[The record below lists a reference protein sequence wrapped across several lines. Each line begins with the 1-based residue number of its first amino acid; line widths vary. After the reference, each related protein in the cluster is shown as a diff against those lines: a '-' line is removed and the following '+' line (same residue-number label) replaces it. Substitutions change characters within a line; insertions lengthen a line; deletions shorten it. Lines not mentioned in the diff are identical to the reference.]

1 MSKYYLNQETY
12 AALARQAAAEGCVLL
27 KNENQTL
34 PLQKGDRVAVFGRIA
49 DTYYKSGLGSGG
61 LVNTSYVV
69 GILDALRS
77 EKEIAVDEALRDV
90 YTEWAKEHP
99 YDAGKGWGRVPWCQ
113 EEMPLSENTVEA
125 AACRNDVALVIVG
138 RTAGEDQDNHKEP
151 GSYYLTEIELDM
163 IRKVAA
169 KFSCMAVILNV
180 GNIIDMSWAEETKT
194 PAVLYAWQGGQEG
207 GNGVCDV
214 LMGRVNPC
222 GKLADTIAAR
232 IEDYPSDANFGNEVR
247 NFYQEDIY
255 VGYRY
260 FETFAKDKVHYP
272 FGYGLSY
279 TTFEIAGTPASVSG
293 TEISVKATV
302 TNTGSRAGKE
312 VVQVYVEAPC
322 GTLGKPA
329 RVLAGFAK
337 TKELAPGAIEEL
349 SITIPKSAFASYD
362 DDGKSGHKSAF
373 VLEEGTYGIY
383 LGSDVRS
390 AKQCGS
396 YEESEL
402 RIIEQLEEACAP
414 ILAMKRMTR
423 QADGT
428 LGYEDT
434 PLRTVDPY
442 ERMKQNMPEE
452 AAYAGEQSYQL
463 GDVYDGKIS
472 MDTFLTQLSDED
484 LICLFRGEGMC
495 SPKVTPGCGGAF
507 GGLTGRLRALGIPA
521 GCCTDGPSGLRLDCG
536 TKAFSLPNGAA
547 LASTFNTELV
557 QHLFYM
563 IGLEMRK
570 NRVDILLG
578 PGMNIHRHPLNGRN
592 FEYFSED
599 PFLTGKMAAAQLMG
613 TEPTGTTLTIK
624 HFATNNQEYMRQQV
638 DAIVSERALREI
650 YLKGF
655 EIAVKEG
662 KARAVMTTYAPM
674 NGIWTSGNY
683 DLVTTILRKQWGFD
697 GFVMTDW
704 WAKGNVEGQ
713 DGRTDNRAPM
723 VAAQNDVYM
732 VNADATDM
740 KQDNVLQALNEGR
753 ITRGQLLRNAKNI
766 LRFLLKS
773 PAMLHELNRISEE
786 ELAEMKERDADDIAP
801 EDLVYYDVDEND
813 TIVIDGTSFD
823 TAQGHAEIFG
833 ININKF
839 GLYEI
844 ELHLSSDLTELAQL
858 PVTVSFDN
866 IFRGSISIQ
875 GTGGEAVTR
884 TQELG
889 IAYGTTHFVKLY
901 FGANGLCVKQ
911 VVIRLIEE
919 VPMK

>member
-1 MSKYYLNQETY
+1 
-12 AALARQAAAEGCVLL
+12 
-27 KNENQTL
+27 
-34 PLQKGDRVAVFGRIA
+34 
-49 DTYYKSGLGSGG
+49 
-61 LVNTSYVV
+61 
-69 GILDALRS
+69 
-77 EKEIAVDEALRDV
+77 
-90 YTEWAKEHP
+90 
-99 YDAGKGWGRVPWCQ
+99 
-113 EEMPLSENTVEA
+113 VEA
-125 AACRNDVALVIVG
+125 AAARRGEACPEDAAEAAARRGAACTEDVVEAAARRSDVALVIVG

-151 GSYYLTEIELDM
+151 GSYYLTDIELDM
-163 IRKVAA
+163 IRRVAA
-169 KFSCMAVILNV
+169 KFSRMAVILNV
-180 GNIIDMSWAEETKT
+180 GNIIDMSWVEETKT

-222 GKLADTIAAR
+222 GKLADTIATR

-260 FETFAKDKVHYP
+260 FETFAKEKVQYP

-279 TTFEIAGTPASVSG
+279 TTFEIAGSLAEVSG
-293 TEISVKATV
+293 TELLVKAAV

-337 TKELAPGAIEEL
+337 TTELAPGASEEL

-362 DDGKSGHKSAF
+362 DDGRSGHKSAF
-373 VLEEGTYGIY
+373 VLEAGCYGIY
-383 LGSDVRS
+383 VGSDVRS

-396 YEESEL
+396 YEESDL
-402 RIIEQLEEACAP
+402 RILEQLEEACAP
-414 ILAMKRMTR
+414 VLAMKRMTR
-423 QADGT
+423 RADGS

-442 ERMKQNMPEE
+442 ERMKQNLPEE
-452 AAYAGEQSYQL
+452 AIVGEDESQLDAASQASQNENRTDAVPYAGEPKYQL

-472 MDTFLTQLSDED
+472 LDTFLSQLSDED

-495 SPKVTPGCGGAF
+495 SPKVTPGCGGAL
-507 GGLTGRLRALGIPA
+507 GGLTERLRTFGIPA

-547 LASTFNTELV
+547 LASTFNLELV

-563 IGLEMRK
+563 TGLEMRK

-599 PFLTGKMAAAQLMG
+599 PFLTGKMAAAQLLG

-683 DLVTTILRKQWGFD
+683 DLVTTILRKQWGYD
-697 GFVMTDW
+697 GLVMTDW

-713 DGRTDNRAPM
+713 EGRTDNRAPM
-723 VAAQNDVYM
+723 VAAQNDIYM
-732 VNADATDM
+732 VNADASDM
-740 KQDNVLQALNEGR
+740 KQDNVLQALREGR

-766 LRFLLKS
+766 LGFLLKS
-773 PAMLHELNRISEE
+773 PAMLHELHRISEE

-801 EDLVYYDVDEND
+801 EDLVYYDVDEKD
-813 TIVIDGTSFD
+813 TIVIDGAAFAKGT
-823 TAQGHAEIFG
+823 TAAGETTRGSAVIFG

-844 ELHLSSDLTELAQL
+844 ELYLSSDLTELAQL
-858 PVTVSFDN
+858 PVTISFDN

-875 GTGGEAVTR
+875 GTGGATVTR

-901 FGANGLCVKQ
+901 FGANGLRVKQ
-911 VVIRLIEE
+911 AVIRLKEE